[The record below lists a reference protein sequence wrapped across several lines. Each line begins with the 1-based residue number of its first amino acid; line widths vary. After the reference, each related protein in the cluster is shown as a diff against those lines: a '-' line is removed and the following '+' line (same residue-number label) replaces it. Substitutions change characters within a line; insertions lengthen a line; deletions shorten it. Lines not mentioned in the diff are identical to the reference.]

1 MRPRIVAETSSLA
14 VMTAI
19 LRESDCLTLMSRAQA
34 MDEFQGVGVSMLP
47 INLRAAER
55 VVGVT
60 TRCGWFANAG
70 AASLSDAAAPG
81 VPPGFYGLIYR
92 QHSSAPQKAHPV
104 ALPR

>member
-1 MRPRIVAETSSLA
+1 MRPRIVASLA

-47 INLRAAER
+47 SNLRAAER

-60 TRCGWFANAG
+60 TRCGW
-70 AASLSDAAAPG
+70 
-81 VPPGFYGLIYR
+81 
-92 QHSSAPQKAHPV
+92 
-104 ALPR
+104 LPTLVQRRF